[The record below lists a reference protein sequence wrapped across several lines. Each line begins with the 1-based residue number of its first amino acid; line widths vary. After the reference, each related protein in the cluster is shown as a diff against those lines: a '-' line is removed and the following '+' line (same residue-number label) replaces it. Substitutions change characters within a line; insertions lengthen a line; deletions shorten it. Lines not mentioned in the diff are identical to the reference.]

1 MLSNNLPFENPCIT
15 FEPITHKVARISPGP
30 LKGNHPKVW
39 KSYRSYPQNPC
50 IENNFCHNSNAK
62 GNVGKG
68 SPVTPH
74 SPSTESDTWANG
86 FIGPPKRNK
95 LSTFTFSL
103 TTQEKILNFGGLLV
117 DCMNL
122 TSGRG
127 NEEWHNIS
135 WSIKKD

>member
-74 SPSTESDTWANG
+74 SPSTESDSWANG
-86 FIGPPKRNK
+86 FIGPPKMEQIVNIHLLINHPGKDSEFWRT
-95 LSTFTFSL
+95 LSRLYEPDFRTR
-103 TTQEKILNFGGLLV
+103 KWR
-117 DCMNL
+117 MA
-122 TSGRG
+122 
-127 NEEWHNIS
+127 
-135 WSIKKD
+135 